1 MNSYQNKKRKRNLA
15 KKAKRQHTLYAKK
28 QEEFFNSLSWFKS
41 VEYKK
46 LSEIIFE
53 ERFVF
58 GNDYSIVNCIFQA
71 ARQGVITLSEEGIK
85 TLFPKA
91 IDNLPE
97 YKFTEE
103 QLEIL
108 KRRATN

>member
-15 KKAKRQHTLYAKK
+15 KKAKKK
-28 QEEFFNSLSWFKS
+28 ILLIERISSSWVVPIEWKS
-41 VEYKK
+41 VFDI
-46 LSEIIFE
+46 LFE
-53 ERFVF
+53 ETMLG
-58 GNDYSIVNCIFQA
+58 GNI
-71 ARQGVITLSEEGIK
+71 
-85 TLFPKA
+85 PKA

-108 KRRATN
+108 KRRATV

>member
-1 MNSYQNKKRKRNLA
+1 MNSYQNKKRKRNLV
-15 KKAKRQHTLYAKK
+15 KKERRKIFFIKQASEFLDKFMQTSNLKDTFRRQF
-28 QEEFFNSLSWFKS
+28 EEQFMYGRTFYSD
-41 VEYKK
+41 
-46 LSEIIFE
+46 EIINHAM
-53 ERFVF
+53 
-58 GNDYSIVNCIFQA
+58 GKLI
-71 ARQGVITLSEEGIK
+71 
-85 TLFPKA
+85 PKA

>member
-15 KKAKRQHTLYAKK
+15 KKAIAKA
-28 QEEFFNSLSWFKS
+28 QLNFAMN
-41 VEYKK
+41 K
-46 LSEIIFE
+46 LI
-53 ERFVF
+53 
-58 GNDYSIVNCIFQA
+58 
-71 ARQGVITLSEEGIK
+71 
-85 TLFPKA
+85 PKA